1 MFARTRASPNSFLML
16 TDQIRDWRLA
26 LGPFTELPLTGT
38 QSTAGGWSLGP
49 VYYWILWLSRV
60 TIGPWVSN
68 FPHAGAI
75 GISVLQSAADL
86 LLLHAL
92 AKKTESLWLAVAA
105 TLLTATASHDLA
117 LSATIWN
124 PAVSVAFVKATLA
137 LVLLTGDQVSP
148 VRTAVITVT
157 VWLAAQAHSSAL
169 FVAAPVL
176 GSIVARDLWRRQAGR
191 ALQRAR
197 TMIEIVVVL
206 QVPFL
211 YHVLTTESAPG
222 PNRLADAVAQTLSNP
237 ETLRLGASLS
247 ALLNLTSRILA
258 TPYYMSWLPF
268 VLGVSIVVVLIRARR
283 DLSLLSATVL
293 PLACAAAGFAVWQ
306 LLYDEYWYLPL
317 APCAAVT
324 VALAATTIRPKE
336 ASIALTVVVLALQ
349 PGRLAHSVTWYRMP
363 EYRALAR
370 GARDIRRQ
378 VADVRRID
386 TSFPLPRLSSATFL
400 YEVLG
405 GRINPQAAFDATI
418 GADGRATF
426 TPVR

>member
-1 MFARTRASPNSFLML
+1 MFARTRASADSFHML

-26 LGPFTELPLTGT
+26 LGPFADLPLTGT

-49 VYYWILWLSRV
+49 VYYWVLWLSRV
-60 TIGPWVSN
+60 TIGPWVGN

-86 LLLHAL
+86 FLLHAL

-105 TLLTATASHDLA
+105 TLLIATASHDLA

-137 LVLLTGDQVSP
+137 LVLLTGDQVSTL
-148 VRTAVITVT
+148 RTVIITVT
-157 VWLAAQAHSSAL
+157 AWLAAQAHSSAL
-169 FVAAPVL
+169 FVAVPVL
-176 GSIVARDLWRRQAGR
+176 GSIVARDVWHRHAAR

-197 TMIEIVVVL
+197 TMIEIVVIL
-206 QVPFL
+206 QIPFL
-211 YHVLTTESAPG
+211 YHALTTESAPG
-222 PNRLADAVAQTLSNP
+222 PNRLADSVAQTLSNP
-237 ETLRLGASLS
+237 DTLRLGASLS

-258 TPYYMSWLPF
+258 TPYYTSWWPF
-268 VLGVSIVVVLIRARR
+268 VLGGAVVVLLIRARR
-283 DLSLLSATVL
+283 DLALLSATVL
-293 PLACAAAGFAVWQ
+293 PLACAVAGFAIWQ

-324 VALAATTIRPKE
+324 LALAATAIRPRE
-336 ASIALTVVVLALQ
+336 TAIVLTVVVLALQ
-349 PGRLAHSVTWYRMP
+349 PGRLAHSLTWYRMP

-370 GARDIRRQ
+370 GARDTRRQ
-378 VADVRRID
+378 VAAVRSID

-405 GRINPQAAFDATI
+405 GRLDPAAGFDAMI
-418 GADGRATF
+418 DPDGRVTF
-426 TPVR
+426 TAVK